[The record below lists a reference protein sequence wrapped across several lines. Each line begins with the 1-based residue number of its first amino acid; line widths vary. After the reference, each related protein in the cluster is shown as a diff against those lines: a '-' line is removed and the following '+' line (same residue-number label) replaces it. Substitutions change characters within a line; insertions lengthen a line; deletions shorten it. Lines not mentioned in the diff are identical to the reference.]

1 MKRPI
6 GMLAIALAVL
16 MASAGV
22 WAQAAS
28 ESGARPW
35 LHVRVSERGDAASS
49 VNINLPLSAV
59 EAVVALLPDWVM
71 SRGRMRMRLHRDH
84 ELSVSDLRTLWG
96 AVRDTGDSEFVS
108 IDHDDLQVR
117 VARSGDVVQI
127 RFANRDDDDDDGA
140 MSVRVEIPVDV
151 VDALLS
157 GDDDTLNLVGALE
170 RLKERRGD
178 LVRITDGDDRVH
190 IWIDEEQG

>member
-16 MASAGV
+16 IASAGV
-22 WAQAAS
+22 WAQSAS

-35 LHVRVSERGDAASS
+35 LHVRVSERGDAAAS
-49 VNINLPLSAV
+49 VNVNLPLSAV
-59 EAVVALLPDWVM
+59 EAVVALLPDRVM
-71 SRGRMRMRLHRDH
+71 SRGRMRLHRDH
-84 ELSVSDLRTLWG
+84 ELSVSDLRTLWD
-96 AVRDTGDSEFVS
+96 AVRDTEDGEFVS
-108 IDHDDLQVR
+108 IDHDDGQVR
-117 VARSGDVVQI
+117 VARSGDVIQI
-127 RFANRDDDDDDGA
+127 RIDGRDDDDDDA
-140 MSVRVEIPVDV
+140 KSVRVEIPVDV

-157 GDDDTLNLVGALE
+157 GDGDTLNLVGAIE

-178 LVRITDGDDRVH
+178 LVRITDGDERVH

>member
-16 MASAGV
+16 MASAGAR
-22 WAQAAS
+22 AQSES

-35 LHVRVSERGDAASS
+35 LHVRVSEKGDAAAS
-49 VNINLPLSAV
+49 VNVNLPLSAV
-59 EAVVALLPDWVM
+59 EAVVALLPDRIM
-71 SRGRMRMRLHRDH
+71 FRGRMRLHRDH
-84 ELSVSDLRTLWG
+84 ELSVSDLRTLWD
-96 AVRDTGDSEFVS
+96 AVRDTEDSEFVS
-108 IDHDDLQVR
+108 IDHDDGQVR
-117 VARSGDVVQI
+117 VARSGDVIQI
-127 RFANRDDDDDDGA
+127 RIDGRDDDDDDVK
-140 MSVRVEIPVDV
+140 SVRVEIPVDV

-157 GDDDTLNLVGALE
+157 GDGDTLNLVGALE

-178 LVRITDGDDRVH
+178 LVRITDGDERVH

>member
-16 MASAGV
+16 MASDGAR
-22 WAQAAS
+22 AQSES

-35 LHVRVSERGDAASS
+35 LHVRVSEKGDAAAS
-49 VNINLPLSAV
+49 VNVNLPLSAV
-59 EAVVALLPDWVM
+59 EAVVALLPDRIM
-71 SRGRMRMRLHRDH
+71 SRGRMRLHRDH
-84 ELSVSDLRTLWG
+84 ELSVSDLRTLWD
-96 AVRDTGDSEFVS
+96 AVRDTEDSEFVS
-108 IDHDDLQVR
+108 IDHDDGQVR
-117 VARSGDVVQI
+117 VARSGDVIQI
-127 RFANRDDDDDDGA
+127 RIDGRDDDDDDVK
-140 MSVRVEIPVDV
+140 SVRVEIPVDV

-157 GDDDTLNLVGALE
+157 GDGDTLNLVGALE

-178 LVRITDGDDRVH
+178 LVRITDGDERVH

>member
-16 MASAGV
+16 MASAGA
-22 WAQAAS
+22 WAQSAS
-28 ESGARPW
+28 ESSARPW

-49 VNINLPLSAV
+49 VNVNLPLSAV
-59 EAVVALLPDWVM
+59 EAVVALLPDRLM
-71 SRGRMRMRLHRDH
+71 SHGRMRLHRDH

-96 AVRDTGDSEFVS
+96 AVRDTGDGEFVS
-108 IDHDDLQVR
+108 IDHDDSQVR
-117 VARSGDVVQI
+117 VARSGDVIQI
-127 RFANRDDDDDDGA
+127 RFDGRDDDGDDA
-140 MSVRVEIPVDV
+140 KSVRVEIPVDV

-157 GDDDTLNLVGALE
+157 GDGDTLNLVGALE

-178 LVRITDGDDRVH
+178 LVRITDGDERVH